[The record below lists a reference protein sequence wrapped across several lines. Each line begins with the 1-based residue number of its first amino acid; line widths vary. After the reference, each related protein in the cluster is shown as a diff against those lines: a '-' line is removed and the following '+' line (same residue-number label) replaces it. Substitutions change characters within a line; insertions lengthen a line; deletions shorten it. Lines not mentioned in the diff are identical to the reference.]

1 MNTETEVQAGC
12 GEQTAGNQPI
22 RDESIARLVDCFYAK
37 VRKDPE
43 IGPIFNSAIQNWDA
57 HLELL
62 RDFWSTVLLGSA
74 RYKGNPLVAHFPLE
88 VGEVHFRRWLA
99 LFSETA
105 REILLPDEAAFVTGK
120 AEKIAAN
127 IKRMIEL
134 RDQHRDQQ
142 YPATVEN
149 RREL

>member
-1 MNTETEVQAGC
+1 MNPETGVQPGCPDGAGDKTI
-12 GEQTAGNQPI
+12 GE
-22 RDESIARLVDCFYAK
+22 DSIARLVDCFYAK
-37 VRKDPE
+37 VRRDPE
-43 IGPIFNSAIQNWDA
+43 IGPIFNQAIENWDA

-88 VGEVHFRRWLA
+88 VGEIHFRRWLG

-105 REILLPDEAAFVTGK
+105 REILRPDEAAFVSAK

-127 IKRMIEL
+127 IRRMIEM
-134 RDQHRDQQ
+134 RDQQ
-142 YPATVEN
+142 RDQEYPAAVEQ

>member
-1 MNTETEVQAGC
+1 MVQIDTPRGGNEAG
-12 GEQTAGNQPI
+12 GAQRIPE
-22 RDESIARLVDCFYAK
+22 ESIAKLVDCFYAK

-43 IGPIFNSAIQNWDA
+43 IGPIFNEAVENWDA
-57 HLELL
+57 HLSLL
-62 RDFWSTVLLGSA
+62 TDFWSTVLRGTA

-88 VGEVHFRRWLA
+88 LTDAHFRRWLG

-105 REILLPDEAAFVTGK
+105 REVLRPEDAEFVVGK

-127 IKRMIEL
+127 IRRMIAA
-134 RDQHRDQQ
+134 RDQQ
-142 YPATVEN
+142 AEEYVNEVED